1 MKILETKDLI
11 LKPYEEK
18 YALKAHENFF
28 CQKETAKYMLWKPTE
43 KVEEARERL
52 ERWSNS
58 WGIFYLIHDK
68 STDEPIGFIATQQIE
83 PEVYGHLGICLGL
96 EFKGKGYG
104 SQVLKT
110 LIDYLKSQNA
120 KELQYSHFKENIAS
134 QKLAEKM
141 GFKYIKAD
149 TCVRPWDN
157 KEFEEYCYVLKI

>member
-52 ERWSNS
+52 ERWCKN
-58 WGIFYLIHDK
+58 WKLFYLIHDK
-68 STDEPIGFIATQQIE
+68 STDEPIGFLGVDEIE
-83 PEVYGHLGICLGL
+83 PNIYGHLGMCLGL

-104 SQVLKT
+104 YQILKT
-110 LIDYLKSQNA
+110 LIEYLNLQNA
-120 KELQYSHFKENIAS
+120 KELHYSHFKENIAS

-141 GFKYIKAD
+141 GFKFIKAG
-149 TCVRPWDN
+149 TRVRVWDN
-157 KEFEEYCYVLKI
+157 KEFEEYSYVLKI